1 MMANP
6 RRIGWLGLVVL
17 AARMPLS
24 ADVKDYEFTGTRW
37 EKAPGPAK
45 GTPAGELALVRK
57 LLDDKQPKKAL
68 AAAKKYLRKY
78 PNHAGREEVLCLAGQ
93 AEMDRGRYYRA
104 WERYEEQIAAFPKG
118 AYLDRALER
127 EYGIADAFLR
137 GRKRVVAK
145 VFRVSADDEA
155 IEMLTRLAEHAP
167 GTPIAERALMR
178 IADHYFEKHKYAEAV
193 DAYDQYLRLYGKSAG
208 ADHAVVQA
216 ARAARESF
224 RGTDYDETP
233 LIDAEQRFKNAAER
247 MQQPADAERAGV
259 PQQLQAIRSAR
270 AQKLYQVA
278 EFYKRVGR
286 DSAADF
292 YYRQVQ
298 ARYADTRW
306 AELAR
311 RAAPPREKE
320 SGGAEPSAN

>member
-6 RRIGWLGLVVL
+6 RRIGLLGLVAL
-17 AARMPLS
+17 AACLPLS
-24 ADVKDYEFTGTRW
+24 ADVKDYEFTGAKW
-37 EKAPGPAK
+37 EKTPGPAK

-57 LLDDKQPKKAL
+57 LLDDRKPKKAL
-68 AAAKKYLRKY
+68 AAAKKYLQQY
-78 PNHAGREEVLCLAGQ
+78 PNHAGREEVMCLAAQ
-93 AEMDRGRYYRA
+93 AEMDSGRYYRA

-127 EYGIADAFLR
+127 EYAIADAFLR
-137 GRKRVVAK
+137 GRKRVVVK
-145 VFRVSADDEA
+145 VFRVSAGDEA
-155 IEMLTRLAEHAP
+155 IEMLTRIAEHAP
-167 GTPIAERALMR
+167 ATPLAERALLR
-178 IADHYFEKHKYAEAV
+178 IGDYHFEKRKYTEAI

-216 ARAARESF
+216 ARAARESY
-224 RGTDYDETP
+224 RGIEFDETP
-233 LIDAEQRFKNAAER
+233 LIEAEQRFKNAAER

-270 AQKLYQVA
+270 AQKLYHIA

-292 YYRQVQ
+292 YYRQVE
-298 ARYADTRW
+298 ARYGDTRW

-311 RAAPPREKE
+311 RAAAPREKE
-320 SGGAEPSAN
+320 SGGAKSSAN